1 MTLAKAEARQHL
13 ATTTAVGTVLAL
25 RSITLKNEVSGSVAR
40 TLLEPGKVVKVGGTQ
55 VLGPQGAAVANATD
69 SASAITQLNAL
80 LARLR
85 AHGLIAS

>member
-1 MTLAKAEARQHL
+1 VRGKSKVM
-13 ATTTAVGTVLAL
+13 L
-25 RSITLKNEVSGSVAR
+25 RTDAGFVASIVDSG
-40 TLLEPGKVVKVGGTQ
+40 LNLEPGKVVKVGGTQ

-85 AHGLIAS
+85 AHGLIAG